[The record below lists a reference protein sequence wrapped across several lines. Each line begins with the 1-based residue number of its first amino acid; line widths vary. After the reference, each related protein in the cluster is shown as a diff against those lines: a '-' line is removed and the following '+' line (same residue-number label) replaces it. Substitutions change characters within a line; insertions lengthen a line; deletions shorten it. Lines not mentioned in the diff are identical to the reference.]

1 MAQGPQE
8 GASEAGD
15 FSARLEHYRGWI
27 VALARLQ
34 VGDGFRGKFDPSD
47 AAQQTLL
54 EAVRAGPGFRG
65 TTEGE
70 LLAWLRQI
78 LAHVL
83 AHEFRRYK
91 GAKARDVAREVSLEQ
106 ALERSSLRLGA
117 VLAAGWSSPS
127 HHAAR
132 VEEGVR
138 LAAVLSRLSA
148 DDREVI
154 LLRNVEG
161 LPHDEVARRMGRSP
175 GAVRMLWARA
185 LARLRTEVEK
195 EGFAR

>member
-1 MAQGPQE
+1 MN
-8 GASEAGD
+8 EAGD
-15 FSARLEHYRGWI
+15 FAARFERYRGWL

-34 VGDGFRGKFDPSD
+34 VDEGFRGKFDPSD

-54 EAVRAGPGFRG
+54 EAVRAGPDFRG

-91 GAKARDVAREVSLEQ
+91 GTKARDVAREVSLEQ
-106 ALERSSLRLGA
+106 SLERSSLRLGA
-117 VLAAGWSSPS
+117 VLAAGGSSPS

-138 LAAVLSRLSA
+138 LAQILARLSP

-161 LPHDEVARRMGRSP
+161 LPHDEVARRMGRTP

-185 LARLRTEVEK
+185 LGRLKK
-195 EGFAR
+195 EIEEEGWCR